1 MTRNHN
7 LYLNICILH
16 TDVYSQHH
24 FINFH
29 FQKTTK
35 LVKMFKK
42 IRSVSKIKKKTD
54 KKVNIKPSIE
64 NWPKN
69 FYRIFDQTVWE
80 FCNVFSKLFSKIFE
94 NFRILML
101 KISQNETT
109 VLFTLHAT
117 RLDFL
122 VHFITGQGRSTLA
135 TLSTFKL
142 LFPCS
147 KSLI

>member
-24 FINFH
+24 FINFN

-54 KKVNIKPSIE
+54 KKVNITPSIE
-64 NWPKN
+64 NWPKYFIGFSPRVGIFSSVRN
-69 FYRIFDQTVWE
+69 CFRKYSDLLYWNYSIIHITRDPFGFSNPFHFPKRVEAAYALLSSRYR
-80 FCNVFSKLFSKIFE
+80 LYP
-94 NFRILML
+94 
-101 KISQNETT
+101 
-109 VLFTLHAT
+109 
-117 RLDFL
+117 
-122 VHFITGQGRSTLA
+122 LA
-135 TLSTFKL
+135 SVAYAA
-142 LFPCS
+142 
-147 KSLI
+147 